1 MRGMW
6 DRHLLFS
13 NGIFGSE
20 EFLTSAG
27 FNPSTTGM
35 TEFGSLA
42 ATFPGLFTAA
52 YNVLVGPTWAFVNE
66 MSVGLPGLTGRQLV
80 LRPDNAGDGTT
91 EARAAQI
98 EAAAG
103 EGRITA
109 VARIG
114 ASEWRFTGGLW
125 TPPTG
130 PGLTRAQLRSEG
142 VAAGEPVVIT
152 ADLPETLQAGGSA
165 RQPLLWVADN
175 AQGPAVP
182 RIRAG
187 TNGSFTAFAAY
198 VESGAK
204 VLVDGAVCA
213 ACSATFNAG
222 AGTAQISVS
231 PVPAQVGTHVVQLL
245 NPQGFASN
253 ELPLEATP

>member
-1 MRGMW
+1 
-6 DRHLLFS
+6 
-13 NGIFGSE
+13 
-20 EFLTSAG
+20 
-27 FNPSTTGM
+27 
-35 TEFGSLA
+35 
-42 ATFPGLFTAA
+42 
-52 YNVLVGPTWAFVNE
+52 
-66 MSVGLPGLTGRQLV
+66 
-80 LRPDNAGDGTT
+80 
-91 EARAAQI
+91 
-98 EAAAG
+98 
-103 EGRITA
+103 
-109 VARIG
+109 
-114 ASEWRFTGGLW
+114 
-125 TPPTG
+125 
-130 PGLTRAQLRSEG
+130 
-142 VAAGEPVVIT
+142 VIT